1 VAARVAGIE
10 IDRMSTLPA
19 ASGAAETDDRMV
31 PVGSTGAVGR
41 LPRSEAS
48 IPTVLGLVG
57 VGLFCVWTMKDGGF
71 APEEW
76 LPGALVM
83 LGLLLA
89 VLASEE
95 ARARLRDAPAAP
107 SLLAGYV
114 VWSYASIFWAQVR
127 GDALDGANRT
137 LLYFCVYVFFSA
149 LPLRD
154 RGRVVLLSVW
164 GFAVAVIGGVKL
176 LEAAAATHPQGHFV
190 LGRLASP
197 ITYSNANAAVFLM
210 SSLPLLVLSSR
221 RDVRP
226 LLRVAAG
233 AACAVLVDLAV
244 LGQSRGSLV
253 ALPLAISLYLLVSR
267 NVLRA
272 LPALAAVTL
281 AVAFAVPRLLDVYT
295 TVVDGGAYTSALTSA
310 CEWVGGSAVIAA
322 TGLAVVSA
330 IDRREL
336 VPERVC
342 AALRRGI
349 LAVAV
354 TVPVALAVGFLS
366 FGHPAARIS
375 QAWDNFTA
383 NKKAAPEKIHI
394 VSGVGTSR
402 YDVWRIALLQF
413 KAHPIGGVGA
423 DNYLV
428 GYLQK
433 RRTTETSRYPQSI
446 ELRTLSE
453 TGLVGAALFL
463 GFLAIALRQAIA
475 ASRRRPGSTAA
486 LACLTG
492 FGYWMF
498 HASFDWLWEFPA
510 LAAPALAL
518 LGLAAGSLDRGVP
531 GRRRPPRAGRVA
543 RLALPAGAAVLAAAS
558 AVVLAGTWIA
568 VRQIDEATAVAAT
581 APARSAALLRAAASL
596 NPLSD
601 AAALAEATIAA
612 NTGDRTRER
621 RALHATLARNGS
633 NWYAYLMLGI
643 VAGQE
648 GRPAAARA
656 NLARARQ
663 LSPLDPVVIY
673 AQRRLNWGRPL
684 TEQEIGAVFR
694 LTTRTLRGAVQ
705 K

>member
-1 VAARVAGIE
+1 MAARVAGIE
-10 IDRMSTLPA
+10 IDRMSTLPT
-19 ASGAAETDDRMV
+19 ASGAPETGDRMG
-31 PVGSTGAVGR
+31 PLRSTGAVGR
-41 LPRSEAS
+41 LPRAAAS
-48 IPTVLGLVG
+48 IPTVLGLVA
-57 VGLFCVWTMKDGGF
+57 VGLFCVWTVKDGGF
-71 APEEW
+71 APEQW

-83 LGLLLA
+83 LGLLLT
-89 VLASEE
+89 VLASQDV
-95 ARARLRDAPAAP
+95 RARLRDAPAAP

-114 VWSYASIFWAQVR
+114 VWSYASILWAQVR

-154 RGRVVLLSVW
+154 RGRVILLSVW

-176 LEAAAATHPQGHFV
+176 LEAAAATHPRGHFV

-221 RDVRP
+221 RDVPP

-253 ALPLAISLYLLVSR
+253 ALPLGLLLYLVVSR

-272 LPALAAVTL
+272 LPELVVVTL
-281 AVAFAVPRLLDVYT
+281 AVAFAVPRLLKVYT
-295 TVVDGGAYTSALTSA
+295 TVVDGGAYTPALASA
-310 CEWVGGSAVIAA
+310 CEWVGGSAIIAA
-322 TGLAVVSA
+322 AGSAVVA
-330 IDRREL
+330 IVDRRMI

-342 AALRRGI
+342 ANLRRAI
-349 LAVAV
+349 LAAAV
-354 TVPVALAVGFLS
+354 TALVALAVGFLA
-366 FGHPAARIS
+366 FGHPGTRIS
-375 QAWDNFTA
+375 RTWDNFTM
-383 NKKAAPEKIHI
+383 NKKAAPETIHI
-394 VSGVGTSR
+394 VGGVGTSR

-428 GYLQK
+428 GYLRE
-433 RRTTETSRYPQSI
+433 RRTIETSRYPQSI
-446 ELRTLSE
+446 ELRSLSE

-463 GFLAIALRQAIA
+463 GFLTTALRRAIV
-475 ASRRRPGSTAA
+475 ASRRQPGPTAA

-492 FGYWMF
+492 SGYWMF

-518 LGLAAGSLDRGVP
+518 LGLAAGSLARGVP
-531 GRRRPPRAGRVA
+531 GRRRPLRAGRVA

-558 AVVLAGTWIA
+558 AAVLAGTWMA

-601 AAALAEATIAA
+601 AAALTEATIAA
-612 NTGDRTRER
+612 NAGDRTRER
-621 RALHATLARNGS
+621 RALHAALARNGS
-633 NWYAYLMLGI
+633 NWYTYLMLGI

-648 GRPAAARA
+648 RRPADARA

-663 LSPLDPVVIY
+663 LSPRDPVVIY
-673 AQRRLNWGRPL
+673 AQRRLNWGIPL

-694 LTTRTLRGAVQ
+694 LTTRTLRGVVQ
-705 K
+705 Q